1 MFHNKFVSEQRNY
14 TMACLVNFAECKMK
28 QKCTP
33 DNRISE
39 ILDFY
44 SKPQK
49 ITETPAT
56 PVLKPVES
64 KQEDSMQLPISLS
77 QQGEIATDTMAAI
90 DVLEDVEYS
99 KSGRESTQSKPN
111 TSNFANAHIF

>member
-1 MFHNKFVSEQRNY
+1 MIHNKFVSEQRNY
-14 TMACLVNFAECKMK
+14 TMACLVNFAEYKMK

-33 DNRISE
+33 DNKISE

-49 ITETPAT
+49 ITETPVK
-56 PVLKPVES
+56 PVPKPVES

-99 KSGRESTQSKPN
+99 ESGRESTQSKPH

>member
-14 TMACLVNFAECKMK
+14 TMACLVNFAEYKMK

-33 DNRISE
+33 DNKISE

-44 SKPQK
+44 S
-49 ITETPAT
+49 
-56 PVLKPVES
+56 KPVES

-99 KSGRESTQSKPN
+99 ESGRESTQSKPH

>member
-49 ITETPAT
+49 ITETPAK

-77 QQGEIATDTMAAI
+77 QQGEIATDTI

>member
-49 ITETPAT
+49 ITE
-56 PVLKPVES
+56 
-64 KQEDSMQLPISLS
+64 
-77 QQGEIATDTMAAI
+77 
-90 DVLEDVEYS
+90 DVEYS